1 MTINTV
7 FSICGD
13 DAVTLIMQLT
23 KLIEERG
30 KKSES
35 ESESESENDGDG
47 ESESKNMG
55 TNVDIS
61 K

>member
-35 ESESESENDGDG
+35 ESESENDGDG